1 MGVGRGIGGEVQLQL
16 GLESGVVVDG
26 FDKSGEDVVGRDGV
40 LEKGKFGNVDLI
52 GGKVGG
58 EVGWVYKP
66 SFELGFEFEEVGC
79 RGGSVL
85 CSHSLHDN
93 RDCYCCHSKHRI
105 GDEGT
110 ICWPDGLEE
119 HSREFCHSHLMRVK
133 SFELSFVCGNEGIG
147 GGTDGRYGHG
157 PCWCSTDIA
166 ALDVGGVSRPLCLCE
181 HVDEETI
188 DAVSVTVGH
197 GDEHGAF
204 EPIWIGSRGV
214 VIQSGSDG
222 FCSSSSGSHFFR
234 SDGGDVGVGFSLIS
248 SVNIETLI

>member
-1 MGVGRGIGGEVQLQL
+1 MGKLGNKVGCEADEGMGVGSWIGGEVQLQL

-26 FDKSGEDVVGRDGV
+26 LDKGGEDVVGRDGV
-40 LEKGKFGNVDLI
+40 LEKSKFGNVDLI

-58 EVGWVYKP
+58 EVGWVNKP

-119 HSREFCHSHLMRVK
+119 DSREFCHSYLVCVK
-133 SFELSFVCGNEGIG
+133 SFELSFACGNEGIG

-157 PCWCSTDIA
+157 PCWCRTDDHRRTRG
-166 ALDVGGVSRPLCLCE
+166 LDVGGVSRPLCWCE
-181 HVDEETI
+181 HVDEEAV
-188 DAVSVTVGH
+188 DAVGLSV
-197 GDEHGAF
+197 
-204 EPIWIGSRGV
+204 
-214 VIQSGSDG
+214 
-222 FCSSSSGSHFFR
+222 
-234 SDGGDVGVGFSLIS
+234 
-248 SVNIETLI
+248 